1 MAIIEQGTCT
11 IDTLTAQAMGVGYS
25 PMGKVEIPYVLPGEI
40 ITFLRHR
47 YRHNHNCTFGDVVVP
62 NLERQN
68 PPCPHFGVCGG
79 CLLQHAPPS
88 FYHQFLQDNLDK
100 VLTNF
105 GLCPAIKDSIL
116 LIPHGHRRRI
126 NMDAVKKD
134 EGVLLGFHRFKS
146 HQIINLS
153 HCLLVTPDIDKLINP
168 IRDVLEEILLVR
180 QKAKIFLTQGEET
193 GDHNGVD
200 FTLEIQLLHHLEPWQ
215 REKLVLFAQSHRLAR
230 LQFRHGKTWDLIHG
244 NPVEPPYTLF
254 DGVKVEINAY
264 GFLQATQQ
272 SDLLLADLVSQAVH
286 YRFGLKSP
294 SLEIVDF
301 FCGRGTLTYPLS
313 RYGHVLAMDS
323 EKNALAALEKANENA
338 KRCIT
343 VNQRDLFT
351 YPVPHDDLKGIDIAV
366 INPPRA
372 GALTQV
378 KEIAAAGVPLVI
390 YVSCNLETFGR
401 DSKVLV
407 DDGYRFARLTPID
420 QFIYNP
426 HLEVVGVFVEDQ

>member
-1 MAIIEQGTCT
+1 M
-11 IDTLTAQAMGVGYS
+11 
-25 PMGKVEIPYVLPGEI
+25 
-40 ITFLRHR
+40 
-47 YRHNHNCTFGDVVVP
+47 
-62 NLERQN
+62 
-68 PPCPHFGVCGG
+68 
-79 CLLQHAPPS
+79 
-88 FYHQFLQDNLDK
+88 
-100 VLTNF
+100 
-105 GLCPAIKDSIL
+105 
-116 LIPHGHRRRI
+116 
-126 NMDAVKKD
+126 
-134 EGVLLGFHRFKS
+134 
-146 HQIINLS
+146 
-153 HCLLVTPDIDKLINP
+153 
-168 IRDVLEEILLVR
+168 LVR